1 MKINGLST
9 LAFAT
14 SAAAVSEQ
22 LIKNY
27 CSEDIYVTLYQNS
40 TGSTDGPFVLPSG
53 QAWINDIISTGNSAT
68 ITKDADV
75 FSPTPKLVLGTSTD
89 GGILYW

>member
-1 MKINGLST
+1 MKLNGLST

-27 CSEDIYVTLYQNS
+27 CSEDIFVTLYQNS
-40 TGSTDGPFVLPSG
+40 TGSTNGPFALPSG
-53 QAWINDIISTGNSAT
+53 QAWVNDIISTGNSAT

-75 FSPTPKLVLGTSTD
+75 FSPIPKLVLGTSTD